1 VWSILLCL
9 LRALHLPVSLFAK
22 PPCREQHDPQSLND
36 VEAVVG
42 TAGPGDGAEHERAR
56 DSQDA
61 REYARRLRSLP
72 VDQVVGDVLFSLL
85 NAANVKLGR
94 RDARLLIDV
103 TAVAHEHARPY
114 LPGELTERIDQVLG
128 QLRLGQVSA
137 EGHPS
142 GQGEPEENDLD
153 RMPAPPPTGAAQ

>member
-1 VWSILLCL
+1 M
-9 LRALHLPVSLFAK
+9 
-22 PPCREQHDPQSLND
+22 
-36 VEAVVG
+36 G
-42 TAGPGDGAEHERAR
+42 TPGPGNGAEHERAR
-56 DSQDA
+56 DSEDA

-85 NAANVKLGR
+85 NTAQVKLGR

-137 EGHPS
+137 EGHAS
-142 GQGEPEENDLD
+142 RQGGPEENDLD
-153 RMPAPPPTGAAQ
+153 RIPAPPSAGAAQ